1 MPLSQSF
8 LIENKEEI
16 PMEITKFQQT
26 DTEQIVDLF
35 YDTVHSVNKEDYS
48 PLALEAWA
56 PEGDRNK
63 KKTQWKE
70 ALENNYTYVA
80 EQGHKLIGFADISPD
95 GYLVRIF
102 VHKDYQGKG
111 VGSALLEKVEKR
123 AELEGLSYIH
133 ADVSI
138 TAKPFFEYHS
148 YHLVSEQIVEKKGVS
163 LVNYLMIKNLDVQD
177 VHLDNYE

>member
-1 MPLSQSF
+1 
-8 LIENKEEI
+8 
-16 PMEITKFQQT
+16 
-26 DTEQIVDLF
+26 
-35 YDTVHSVNKEDYS
+35 DYS

-102 VHKDYQGKG
+102 VHKDYQGKV
-111 VGSALLEKVEKR
+111 VGSALLDTVEKR

-133 ADVSI
+133 ADVTI
-138 TAKPFFEYHS
+138 TGKPFLQSHTS
-148 YHLVSEQIVEKKGVS
+148 DLASEQRVEKKGVS
-163 LVNYLMIKNLDVQD
+163 LATYRMIKNLDVQD